1 MPRAVNRL
9 IGPSPKLKPE
19 MPRRRP
25 LRVILD
31 SNFLFLPAQFGIDI
45 FEAIQ
50 DLLCRRV
57 ELVLPSPV
65 YEETIRA
72 ASRYQGPER
81 LAAELAKRCVV
92 IPVEKLPGESVDDLI
107 VRLAREWR
115 CPVATNDRALRK
127 RLRAIGVPVIY
138 LRGLGKL
145 EVDGEVS

>member
-1 MPRAVNRL
+1 MREKRA
-9 IGPSPKLKPE
+9 
-19 MPRRRP
+19 P

-45 FEAIQ
+45 LEAIG

-65 YEETIRA
+65 FEEVVRVA
-72 ASRYQGPER
+72 RRMRGPER
-81 LAAELAKRCVV
+81 VALELAKKCNIV
-92 IPVEKLPGESVDDLI
+92 PVERLPGESIDDLI

-115 CPVATNDRALRK
+115 CPVATNDARLRK
-127 RLRAIGVPVIY
+127 RLRSLGLPVIY

-145 EVDGEVS
+145 ELEGEV